1 MARKSFGFM
10 QLSSL
15 VGFCCF
21 YAWYLMTFFGSFIF
35 FPTQAGFVS
44 RHLGQA
50 IYFAGSLVGSAVF
63 LLHLRKT
70 ARSPLL
76 DNRGWFTVITLLGLT
91 LPVCMVL
98 DSLGVV
104 IAMPVVSVTCF
115 AAGIALSAGFAWWD
129 CLPERFQPSRRFRS
143 RGFVFV
149 IGGLVFLGA
158 QALLSQMALGLTSI
172 LLLVASAL
180 LTDFINTRTTYVP
193 TNAVDESVAFF
204 RKARSLD
211 ALTCIVTV
219 PFGFAFILLYRYLQW
234 GILGVF
240 AAVVA
245 LDLVSTFILGKNR
258 IIPFAGVLR
267 ICMAFV
273 AIGLLAFVLPPY
285 QVKVGALVFIAVIWF
300 SYRTFNGEALFELS
314 MARHLSHSYTAV
326 RGKMAGNIGFLLGLV
341 LGLATNGLSLGG
353 APLDYVA
360 LALVAIVVLGA
371 LFLLPFDDEFNPAFR
386 TIKPVTIGTPVGI
399 GQGSDARKCAL
410 LAERYMLSP
419 REQQVLSFIIRGRN
433 ARYVAGQLGIAEN
446 TAKTHIASIYRKVDV
461 HSQQEL
467 LDLLDQME

>member
-1 MARKSFGFM
+1 ME
-10 QLSSL
+10 
-15 VGFCCF
+15 
-21 YAWYLMTFFGSFIF
+21 
-35 FPTQAGFVS
+35 
-44 RHLGQA
+44 
-50 IYFAGSLVGSAVF
+50 
-63 LLHLRKT
+63 
-70 ARSPLL
+70 
-76 DNRGWFTVITLLGLT
+76 
-91 LPVCMVL
+91 L

-104 IAMPVVSVTCF
+104 IAMPVVYVTCI

-129 CLPERFQPSRRFRS
+129 CLPERFQPSKRFRS
-143 RGFVFV
+143 RGVVFV

-204 RKARSLD
+204 RKARALD

>member
-1 MARKSFGFM
+1 
-10 QLSSL
+10 
-15 VGFCCF
+15 
-21 YAWYLMTFFGSFIF
+21 
-35 FPTQAGFVS
+35 
-44 RHLGQA
+44 
-50 IYFAGSLVGSAVF
+50 
-63 LLHLRKT
+63 
-70 ARSPLL
+70 
-76 DNRGWFTVITLLGLT
+76 
-91 LPVCMVL
+91 MVL

-104 IAMPVVSVTCF
+104 IAMPVVYVTCF

-129 CLPERFQPSRRFRS
+129 CLPERFQPSKRFRS

>member
-104 IAMPVVSVTCF
+104 IAMPVVYVTCF

-129 CLPERFQPSRRFRS
+129 CLPERFQPSKRFRS

-285 QVKVGALVFIAVIWF
+285 QVKVGGTCL
-300 SYRTFNGEALFELS
+300 
-314 MARHLSHSYTAV
+314 H
-326 RGKMAGNIGFLLGLV
+326 RGHLV
-341 LGLATNGLSLGG
+341 LVSDVQRRGPLRTVHGA
-353 APLDYVA
+353 APL
-360 LALVAIVVLGA
+360 
-371 LFLLPFDDEFNPAFR
+371 PF
-386 TIKPVTIGTPVGI
+386 VH
-399 GQGSDARKCAL
+399 
-410 LAERYMLSP
+410 
-419 REQQVLSFIIRGRN
+419 GR
-433 ARYVAGQLGIAEN
+433 AWQDGR
-446 TAKTHIASIYRKVDV
+446 
-461 HSQQEL
+461 
-467 LDLLDQME
+467 

>member
-15 VGFCCF
+15 AGFCCF
-21 YAWYLMTFFGSFIF
+21 YAWYLMTFFGAFIF
-35 FPTQAGFVS
+35 FPTQVSFVA

-50 IYFAGSLVGSAVF
+50 IYFAGSIVGSAVF
-63 LLHLRKT
+63 LFHLRKT

-76 DNRGWFTVITLLGLT
+76 DSRRWFVVITLLGLT
-91 LPVCMVL
+91 LPVCMAL
-98 DSLGVV
+98 DGVGV
-104 IAMPVVSVTCF
+104 AIALPAIYAACF
-115 AAGIALSAGFAWWD
+115 AAGITLSAGFVWWD
-129 CLPERFQPSRRFRS
+129 CLPERFQPSKRFRI

-149 IGGLVFLGA
+149 IGGLAFLGA

-172 LLLVASAL
+172 LLLLASAL

-204 RKARSLD
+204 RKAYSLD

-245 LDLVSTFILGKNR
+245 VDLVSILILGKSR

-267 ICMAFV
+267 VCMAFV
-273 AIGLLAFVLPPY
+273 AIGLLAFVLPSY

-326 RGKMAGNIGFLLGLV
+326 RGKMSGNIGFLLGLI
-341 LGLATNGLSLGG
+341 LGLATYELPMDG
-353 APLDYVA
+353 ASLDYVA

-386 TIKPVTIGTPVGI
+386 TIKPVTIGSSADA
-399 GQGSDARKCAL
+399 GQGTDAWKCEL
-410 LAERYMLSP
+410 LAERYKLSP
-419 REQQVLSFIIRGRN
+419 REQQVLALVVRGRN
-433 ARYVAGQLGIAEN
+433 AKYVAAQLGIAEN
-446 TAKTHIASIYRKVDV
+446 TAKTHIASIYRKVNV
-461 HSQQEL
+461 HSQQKL
-467 LDLLDQME
+467 LDLLEQLS